1 MYVILYNSW
10 SSDIDL
16 MLLQSTNT
24 DSLREHT
31 KLSKGMENVNSCPT
45 LHYPAGFTASVF
57 R

>member
-10 SSDIDL
+10 SSDTDF